1 MKTTIIADLKKYAQ
15 ELPEKPA
22 VSDKSVQLT
31 YAELLA
37 KVQRE
42 TVILQEHGVTCA
54 DKIAVLAISKVD
66 YVISYLAVQYLGAIS
81 VPIDKS
87 LGVPAVQSI
96 CEQTQVRLFIGDEK
110 HRPETVSFLSLKEL
124 TKQVL
129 EDGNTGNRAVEA
141 AEIVDMEQPAEMLFT
156 SGTTGTPKGVVLS
169 YRAIAA
175 SMENTSKGNGLKR
188 EDSMLL
194 PLPLGHSF
202 GMRVLRAC
210 IHMGASAVLQNG
222 FAFAKDTQKS
232 IDTFG
237 CTAMACVPASLGVM
251 ELQMKEQ
258 LPDILGKLRYIEFGA
273 GSLSPQ
279 KKKELVMLLPHT
291 EIHNTWGSTETG
303 GAIFLNLPSQIDN
316 YQAIGK
322 PLESVT
328 VKIYREDGT
337 EVTGCGPNEVGKMRL
352 KGDLEMSGYWKRETE
367 TAKALVNG
375 WLVTNDLVYR
385 DEDGFIYMLG
395 RADDMI
401 NTGGEKVSPVEVEN
415 MASGYE
421 QIKECACVGAPDP
434 KGILGEIPVLFVV
447 PKTEPFDEDGMLQ
460 YLSGRIERFKLP
472 QVCILLEELPR
483 NRMQKLDRRMLRI
496 IYKEKL
502 ENRQAEKEQID
513 REQTKKEEMQVQS
526 SNAEKE
532 MIRCIKSRHS
542 VRRFQNR
549 PIPSEILKEILECGI
564 YAPSGKNMQT
574 WRFTVLN
581 DVTQIQQWKSMVLER
596 ASEKKV
602 RVSGFENPAAF
613 VLISNDIRNQ
623 NGVKDA
629 SCAAENIMLAANAYG
644 IGSVWI
650 NALSTM
656 CDDDEIRHQLQ
667 AWEIPDRH
675 QVYAMIA
682 LGYPEGEVNSPK
694 RNLNV
699 IHYVK

>member
-1 MKTTIIADLKKYAQ
+1 MRTTIITDLKRYAQ
-15 ELPEKPA
+15 KLPEKPA
-22 VSDKSVQLT
+22 VSDKHVQLT
-31 YAELLA
+31 YAELLT

-54 DKIAVLAISKVD
+54 DKIAVLAVSKVD
-66 YVISYLAVQYLGAIS
+66 YVISYLAVQYLGAVS

-87 LGVPAVQSI
+87 LGVAAVQSI
-96 CEQTQVRLFIGDEK
+96 CEQTQVKLLIGDEK
-110 HRPETVSFLSLKEL
+110 HKLETVPFLSLKEL

-129 EDGNTGNRAVEA
+129 AGDDAGKEMAEA
-141 AEIVDMEQPAEMLFT
+141 AKITDMEQPAEMLFT

-175 SMENTSKGNGLKR
+175 SMENTSRGNGLKR
-188 EDSMLL
+188 EDVMLL
-194 PLPLGHSF
+194 SLPLGHSF

-210 IHMGASAVLQNG
+210 IHMGASVVLQNG
-222 FAFAKDTQKS
+222 FVFAKDTQKS

-237 CTAMACVPASLGVM
+237 CTTMACVPASLSVM

-258 LPDILGKLRYIEFGA
+258 LSDVLGKLRYIEFGA

-279 KKKELVMLLPHT
+279 KKKELTALLPRT

-303 GAIFLNLPSQIDN
+303 GAIFLNLPKQLDH

-328 VKIYREDGT
+328 VRIYREDGT
-337 EVTGCGPNEVGKMRL
+337 EVTGYGPDESGKMWL

-367 TAKALVNG
+367 TAKALVDG

-415 MASGYE
+415 VASGYE

-447 PKTEPFDEDGMLQ
+447 PKTEAFDEDGLLQ
-460 YLSGRIERFKLP
+460 YLSERIERFKLP

-483 NRMQKLDRRMLRI
+483 NRMQKLDRRMLRT
-496 IYKEKL
+496 IYKEKM
-502 ENRQAEKEQID
+502 ESGQADKKEKE
-513 REQTKKEEMQVQS
+513 S
-526 SNAEKE
+526 SDSSTAKE

-542 VRRFQNR
+542 VRCFQER
-549 PIPSEILKEILECGI
+549 PISPEILEEILECGI

-574 WRFTVLN
+574 WRFTVLT
-581 DVTQIQQWKSMVLER
+581 DTAQIQQWKSMVIER
-596 ASEKKV
+596 AAEKKCV
-602 RVSGFENPAAF
+602 
-613 VLISNDIRNQ
+613 
-623 NGVKDA
+623 
-629 SCAAENIMLAANAYG
+629 
-644 IGSVWI
+644 
-650 NALSTM
+650 
-656 CDDDEIRHQLQ
+656 
-667 AWEIPDRH
+667 
-675 QVYAMIA
+675 
-682 LGYPEGEVNSPK
+682 
-694 RNLNV
+694 
-699 IHYVK
+699 

>member
-1 MKTTIIADLKKYAQ
+1 MKTTIIADLKRYAQ
-15 ELPEKPA
+15 ELPGKTA
-22 VSDKSVQLT
+22 VSDKHVQLT
-31 YAELLA
+31 YAELLT

-54 DKIAVLAISKVD
+54 DKIAVLAVSKVD
-66 YVISYLAVQYLGAIS
+66 YVISYLAVQYLGAVS

-87 LGVPAVQSI
+87 LGAAAVQSI
-96 CEQTQVRLFIGDEK
+96 CEQTQVKLLIGDEK
-110 HRPETVSFLSLKEL
+110 HKLETVPFLALKEL

-129 EDGNTGNRAVEA
+129 AGDDAGKEMAEA
-141 AEIVDMEQPAEMLFT
+141 AKITDMEQPAEMLFT

-169 YRAIAA
+169 YRAISA
-175 SMENTSKGNGLKR
+175 SMENTSRGNGLKR
-188 EDSMLL
+188 EDVMLL

-210 IHMGASAVLQNG
+210 IHMGASVVLQNG
-222 FAFAKDTQKS
+222 FVFAKDTQKS

-237 CTAMACVPASLGVM
+237 CTTMACVPASLSVM

-258 LPDILGKLRYIEFGA
+258 LSDILGKLRYIEFGA

-279 KKKELVMLLPHT
+279 KKKELTALLPRT

-303 GAIFLNLPSQIDN
+303 GAIFLNLPKQLDH

-328 VKIYREDGT
+328 VRIYREDGT
-337 EVTGCGPNEVGKMRL
+337 EVTGYGPDESGKMWL
-352 KGDLEMSGYWKRETE
+352 QGDLEMSGYWKRETE
-367 TAKALVNG
+367 TAKALVDG

-385 DEDGFIYMLG
+385 DENGFIYMLG

-415 MASGYE
+415 VASGYE

-447 PKTEPFDEDGMLQ
+447 PKTGPFNEDGLQQ
-460 YLSGRIERFKLP
+460 YLSERIERFKLP

-483 NRMQKLDRRMLRI
+483 NRMQKLDRRMLRT
-496 IYKEKL
+496 IYKEKM
-502 ENRQAEKEQID
+502 ESGQADKKEKENSD
-513 REQTKKEEMQVQS
+513 S
-526 SNAEKE
+526 STAKE

-542 VRRFQNR
+542 VRCFQER
-549 PIPSEILKEILECGI
+549 PISPEILEEILECGI

-574 WRFTVLN
+574 WRFTVLT
-581 DVTQIQQWKSMVLER
+581 DTAQIQQWKSMVIER
-596 ASEKKV
+596 AAEKKV
-602 RVSGFENPAAF
+602 RVSGFENPA
-613 VLISNDIRNQ
+613 VLILISNDIRNQ

-650 NALSTM
+650 NALSTL

-667 AWEIPDRH
+667 EWEIPDRH

-682 LGYPEGEVNSPK
+682 LGYPESEAKSPK

-699 IHYVK
+699 IHYIK

>member
-15 ELPEKPA
+15 ELPGKPA
-22 VSDKSVQLT
+22 VSDKHVQLT
-31 YAELLA
+31 YAELLT

-54 DKIAVLAISKVD
+54 DKIAVLAVSKVD
-66 YVISYLAVQYLGAIS
+66 YVISYLAVQYLGAVS
-81 VPIDKS
+81 VPIDKT
-87 LGVPAVQSI
+87 LGAAAVQSI
-96 CEQTQVRLFIGDEK
+96 CEQTQVKLLIGDEK
-110 HRPETVSFLSLKEL
+110 HKLETVPFLALKEL

-129 EDGNTGNRAVEA
+129 AGDDTGKEMAEA
-141 AEIVDMEQPAEMLFT
+141 AKITDMEQPAEMLFT

-169 YRAIAA
+169 YRAISA
-175 SMENTSKGNGLKR
+175 SMENTSRGNGLKR
-188 EDSMLL
+188 EDVMLL

-210 IHMGASAVLQNG
+210 IHMGASVVLQNG
-222 FAFAKDTQKS
+222 FVFAKDTQKS

-237 CTAMACVPASLGVM
+237 CTTMACVPASLSVM

-258 LPDILGKLRYIEFGA
+258 LSDILGKLRYIEFGA

-279 KKKELVMLLPHT
+279 KKKELTALLPRT

-303 GAIFLNLPSQIDN
+303 GAIFLNLPKQLDH

-328 VKIYREDGT
+328 VRIYREDGT
-337 EVTGCGPNEVGKMRL
+337 EVTGYGPDESGKMWL
-352 KGDLEMSGYWKRETE
+352 QGDLEMSGYWKRETE
-367 TAKALVNG
+367 TAKALVDG

-385 DEDGFIYMLG
+385 DENGFIYMLG

-415 MASGYE
+415 VASGYE

-447 PKTEPFDEDGMLQ
+447 PKTGPFNEDGLQQ
-460 YLSGRIERFKLP
+460 YLSERIERFKLP

-483 NRMQKLDRRMLRI
+483 NRMQKLDRRMLRT
-496 IYKEKL
+496 IYKEKM
-502 ENRQAEKEQID
+502 ESGQADKKEKENSD
-513 REQTKKEEMQVQS
+513 S
-526 SNAEKE
+526 STAKE

-542 VRRFQNR
+542 VRCFQER
-549 PIPSEILKEILECGI
+549 PISPEILKEILECGI

-574 WRFTVLN
+574 WRFTVLT
-581 DVTQIQQWKSMVLER
+581 DTAQIQQWKSMVIER
-596 ASEKKV
+596 AAEKKV
-602 RVSGFENPAAF
+602 RVSGFENPA
-613 VLISNDIRNQ
+613 VLILISNDIRNQ

-656 CDDDEIRHQLQ
+656 CDDDKIRQQLQ
-667 AWEIPDRH
+667 AWNIPDRH
-675 QVYAMIA
+675 QVCAMIA
-682 LGYPEGEVNSPK
+682 LGYPESEAKSPK

-699 IHYVK
+699 IHYIK

>member
-1 MKTTIIADLKKYAQ
+1 MMKTTIIADLKKYAQ

-22 VSDKSVQLT
+22 VSDKNVKLT
-31 YAELLA
+31 YAQLLA
-37 KVQRE
+37 KVEEE
-42 TVILQEHGVTCA
+42 TVILKEHGVACA

-66 YVISYLAVQYLGAIS
+66 YVISYLAVQYLGAVS

-96 CEQTQVRLFIGDEK
+96 CEQTQVRLLIGDEK
-110 HRPETVSFLSLKEL
+110 HRPEGVPFLSLKEL

-129 EDGNTGNRAVEA
+129 AEDDVEKEAVEA
-141 AEIVDMEQPAEMLFT
+141 AKITDMEQSAEMLFT
-156 SGTTGTPKGVVLS
+156 SGTTGAPKGVVLS

-175 SMENTSKGNGLKR
+175 SMENTSKGNELKR
-188 EDSMLL
+188 EDCMLL

-210 IHMGASAVLQNG
+210 IHMGASVVLQNG

-273 GSLSPQ
+273 GSLSLQ
-279 KKKELVMLLPHT
+279 KKKELIALLPHT
-291 EIHNTWGSTETG
+291 QIHNTWGSTETG
-303 GAIFLNLPSQIDN
+303 GAIFLNLPSQVDH

-337 EVTGCGPNEVGKMRL
+337 EVIGSGQNEVGKMWL

-367 TAKALVNG
+367 TAKALVDG

-385 DEDGFIYMLG
+385 DEDGFIHMLG

-421 QIKECACVGAPDP
+421 QIKECACVGAPDS

-447 PKTEPFDEDGMLQ
+447 PRTEPFDEDGMLQ

-483 NRMQKLDRRMLRI
+483 NRMQKLDRRMLRT
-496 IYKEKL
+496 IYKERM
-502 ENRQAEKEQID
+502 ENGQAN
-513 REQTKKEEMQVQS
+513 KEEKQGRNS
-526 SNAEKE
+526 SAEKE

-542 VRRFQNR
+542 VRRFKDR
-549 PIPSEILKEILECGI
+549 PIPSEILKDILECGI

-574 WRFTVLN
+574 WRFTVLT
-581 DVTQIQQWKSMVLER
+581 DTVQIQQWRSMILER
-596 ASEKKV
+596 AAKEKV
-602 RVSGFENPAAF
+602 RVSGFENPAALI
-613 VLISNDIRNQ
+613 LISNDIRNQ

-656 CDDDEIRHQLQ
+656 CDDETIRHQLQ

-682 LGYPEGEVNSPK
+682 LGYQEGEVKSPK

-699 IHYVK
+699 IHYVR

>member
-1 MKTTIIADLKKYAQ
+1 MKTTIIADLKRYAQ

-22 VSDKSVQLT
+22 VSDKHVQLT
-31 YAELLA
+31 YAELLT

-54 DKIAVLAISKVD
+54 DKIAVLAVSKVD
-66 YVISYLAVQYLGAIS
+66 YVISYLAVQYLGAVS

-87 LGVPAVQSI
+87 LGAAAVQSI
-96 CEQTQVRLFIGDEK
+96 CEQTQVKLLIGDEK
-110 HRPETVSFLSLKEL
+110 HKLETVPFLALKEL

-129 EDGNTGNRAVEA
+129 AGDDAGKEMAEA
-141 AEIVDMEQPAEMLFT
+141 AKITDMEQPAEMLFT

-169 YRAIAA
+169 YRAISA
-175 SMENTSKGNGLKR
+175 SMENTSRGNGLKR
-188 EDSMLL
+188 EDVMLL

-210 IHMGASAVLQNG
+210 IHMGASVVLQNG
-222 FAFAKDTQKS
+222 FVFAKDTQKS

-237 CTAMACVPASLGVM
+237 CTTMACVPASLSVM

-258 LPDILGKLRYIEFGA
+258 LSGILGKLRYIEFGA

-279 KKKELVMLLPHT
+279 KKKELTALLPRT

-303 GAIFLNLPSQIDN
+303 GAIFLNLPKQLDH

-328 VKIYREDGT
+328 VRIYREDGT
-337 EVTGCGPNEVGKMRL
+337 EVTGYGPDESGKMWL
-352 KGDLEMSGYWKRETE
+352 QGDLEMSGYWKRETE
-367 TAKALVNG
+367 TAKALVDG

-385 DEDGFIYMLG
+385 DENGFIYMLG

-415 MASGYE
+415 VASGYE

-447 PKTEPFDEDGMLQ
+447 PKTGPFNEDGLQQ
-460 YLSGRIERFKLP
+460 YLSERIERFKLP

-483 NRMQKLDRRMLRI
+483 NRMQKLDRCMLRT
-496 IYKEKL
+496 IYKEKM
-502 ENRQAEKEQID
+502 ESGQADKKEKENSD
-513 REQTKKEEMQVQS
+513 S
-526 SNAEKE
+526 STAKE

-542 VRRFQNR
+542 VRCFQER
-549 PIPSEILKEILECGI
+549 PISPEILEEILECGI

-574 WRFTVLN
+574 WRFTVLT
-581 DVTQIQQWKSMVLER
+581 DTAQIQQWKSMVIER
-596 ASEKKV
+596 AAEKKV
-602 RVSGFENPAAF
+602 RVSGFENPA
-613 VLISNDIRNQ
+613 VLILISNDIRNQ

-650 NALSTM
+650 NALSTL

-667 AWEIPDRH
+667 EWEIPDRH

-682 LGYPEGEVNSPK
+682 LGYPESEAKSPK

-699 IHYVK
+699 IHYIK

>member
-1 MKTTIIADLKKYAQ
+1 MKTTIIADLKRYAQ

-22 VSDKSVQLT
+22 VSDKHVQLT
-31 YAELLA
+31 YAELLT

-54 DKIAVLAISKVD
+54 DKIAVLAVSKVD
-66 YVISYLAVQYLGAIS
+66 YVISYLAVQYLGAVS

-87 LGVPAVQSI
+87 LGVAAVQSI
-96 CEQTQVRLFIGDEK
+96 CEQTQVKLLIGDEK
-110 HRPETVSFLSLKEL
+110 HKLETVPFLSLKEL

-129 EDGNTGNRAVEA
+129 AGDDAGREMAEA
-141 AEIVDMEQPAEMLFT
+141 AKITDMEQPAEMLFT

-175 SMENTSKGNGLKR
+175 SMENTSRGNGLKR
-188 EDSMLL
+188 EDVMLL

-210 IHMGASAVLQNG
+210 IHMGASVVLQNG
-222 FAFAKDTQKS
+222 FVFAKDTQKS

-237 CTAMACVPASLGVM
+237 CTTMACVPASLSVM

-258 LPDILGKLRYIEFGA
+258 LSDILGKLRYIEFGA

-279 KKKELVMLLPHT
+279 KKKELTALLPRT

-303 GAIFLNLPSQIDN
+303 GAIFLNLPKQLDH

-328 VKIYREDGT
+328 VRIYREDGT
-337 EVTGCGPNEVGKMRL
+337 EVTGYGPDESGKMWL

-367 TAKALVNG
+367 TAKALVDG

-415 MASGYE
+415 VASGYE

-447 PKTEPFDEDGMLQ
+447 PKTEAFDEDGLLQ
-460 YLSGRIERFKLP
+460 YLSERIERFKLP

-483 NRMQKLDRRMLRI
+483 NRMQKLDRRMLRT
-496 IYKEKL
+496 IYKEKM
-502 ENRQAEKEQID
+502 ESGQADKKEKE
-513 REQTKKEEMQVQS
+513 S
-526 SNAEKE
+526 SDSSTAKE

-542 VRRFQNR
+542 VRCFQER
-549 PIPSEILKEILECGI
+549 PISPEILEEILECGI

-574 WRFTVLN
+574 WRFTVLT
-581 DVTQIQQWKSMVLER
+581 DIAQIQQWKSMVIER
-596 ASEKKV
+596 AAEKKV
-602 RVSGFENPAAF
+602 RVSGFENPA
-613 VLISNDIRNQ
+613 VLILISNDIRNQ

-656 CDDDEIRHQLQ
+656 CDDDKIRQQLQ
-667 AWEIPDRH
+667 VWNIPDRH
-675 QVYAMIA
+675 QVCAMIA
-682 LGYPEGEVNSPK
+682 LGYPESEAKSPK

-699 IHYVK
+699 IHYIK

>member
-1 MKTTIIADLKKYAQ
+1 MKTTIIADLKRYAQ
-15 ELPEKPA
+15 ELPGKPA
-22 VSDKSVQLT
+22 VSDKHVQLT
-31 YAELLA
+31 YAELLT

-54 DKIAVLAISKVD
+54 DKIAVLAVSKVD
-66 YVISYLAVQYLGAIS
+66 YVISYLAVQYLGAVS

-87 LGVPAVQSI
+87 LGAAAVQSI
-96 CEQTQVRLFIGDEK
+96 CEQTQVKLLIGDEK
-110 HRPETVSFLSLKEL
+110 HKLETVPFLALKEL

-129 EDGNTGNRAVEA
+129 AGDDAGKEMAEA
-141 AEIVDMEQPAEMLFT
+141 AKITDMEQPAEMLFT

-169 YRAIAA
+169 YRAISA
-175 SMENTSKGNGLKR
+175 SMENTSRGNGLKR
-188 EDSMLL
+188 EDVMLL

-210 IHMGASAVLQNG
+210 IHMGASVVLQNG
-222 FAFAKDTQKS
+222 FVFAKDTQKS

-237 CTAMACVPASLGVM
+237 CTTMACVPASLSVM

-258 LPDILGKLRYIEFGA
+258 LSDILGKLRYIEFGA

-279 KKKELVMLLPHT
+279 KKKELTALLPRT

-303 GAIFLNLPSQIDN
+303 GAIFLNLPKQLDH

-328 VKIYREDGT
+328 VRIYREDGT
-337 EVTGCGPNEVGKMRL
+337 EVTGYGPDESGKMWL

-367 TAKALVNG
+367 TAKALVDG

-415 MASGYE
+415 VASGYE

-447 PKTEPFDEDGMLQ
+447 PKTEAFDEDGLLQ
-460 YLSGRIERFKLP
+460 YLSERIERFKLP

-496 IYKEKL
+496 IYKEKM
-502 ENRQAEKEQID
+502 ESGQADEKE
-513 REQTKKEEMQVQS
+513 KES
-526 SNAEKE
+526 SDSSTAKE

-542 VRRFQNR
+542 VRCFQER
-549 PIPSEILKEILECGI
+549 PISPEILKEILECGI

-574 WRFTVLN
+574 WRFTVLT
-581 DVTQIQQWKSMVLER
+581 DTAQIQQWKSMVIER
-596 ASEKKV
+596 AAEKKV
-602 RVSGFENPAAF
+602 RVSGFENPA
-613 VLISNDIRNQ
+613 VLILISNDIRNQ

-656 CDDDEIRHQLQ
+656 CDDDKIRQQLQ
-667 AWEIPDRH
+667 AWNIPDRH
-675 QVYAMIA
+675 QVCAMIA
-682 LGYPEGEVNSPK
+682 LGYPESEAKSPK

-699 IHYVK
+699 IHYIK

>member
-1 MKTTIIADLKKYAQ
+1 MKTTIIADLKRYAQ

-22 VSDKSVQLT
+22 VSDKHVQLT
-31 YAELLA
+31 YAELLT

-54 DKIAVLAISKVD
+54 DKIAVLAVSKVD
-66 YVISYLAVQYLGAIS
+66 YVISYLAVQYLGAVS

-87 LGVPAVQSI
+87 LGVAAVQSI
-96 CEQTQVRLFIGDEK
+96 CEQTQVKLLIGDEK
-110 HRPETVSFLSLKEL
+110 HKLETVPFLSLKEL

-129 EDGNTGNRAVEA
+129 AGDDAGKEMAEA
-141 AEIVDMEQPAEMLFT
+141 AKITDMEQPAEMLFT

-175 SMENTSKGNGLKR
+175 SMENTSRGNGLKR
-188 EDSMLL
+188 EDVMLL

-210 IHMGASAVLQNG
+210 IHMGASVVLQNG
-222 FAFAKDTQKS
+222 FVFAKDTQKS

-237 CTAMACVPASLGVM
+237 CTTMACVPASLSVM

-258 LPDILGKLRYIEFGA
+258 LSDILGKLRYIEFGA

-279 KKKELVMLLPHT
+279 KKKELTALLPRT

-303 GAIFLNLPSQIDN
+303 GAIFLNLPKQLDH

-328 VKIYREDGT
+328 VRIYREDGT
-337 EVTGCGPNEVGKMRL
+337 EVTGYGPDESGKMWL

-367 TAKALVNG
+367 TAKALVDG

-415 MASGYE
+415 VASGYE

-447 PKTEPFDEDGMLQ
+447 PKTEAFDEDGLLQ
-460 YLSGRIERFKLP
+460 YLSERIERFKLP

-483 NRMQKLDRRMLRI
+483 NRMQKLDRRMLRT
-496 IYKEKL
+496 IYKEKM
-502 ENRQAEKEQID
+502 ESGQADKKEKE
-513 REQTKKEEMQVQS
+513 S
-526 SNAEKE
+526 SDSSTAKE

-542 VRRFQNR
+542 VRCFQER
-549 PIPSEILKEILECGI
+549 PISPEILEEILECGI

-574 WRFTVLN
+574 WRFTVLT
-581 DVTQIQQWKSMVLER
+581 DTAQIQQWKSMVIER
-596 ASEKKV
+596 AAEKKV
-602 RVSGFENPAAF
+602 RVSGFENPA
-613 VLISNDIRNQ
+613 VLILISNDIRNQ

-656 CDDDEIRHQLQ
+656 CDDDKIRQQLQ
-667 AWEIPDRH
+667 VWNIPDRH
-675 QVYAMIA
+675 QVCAMIA
-682 LGYPEGEVNSPK
+682 LGYPESEAKSPK

-699 IHYVK
+699 IHYIK

>member
-1 MKTTIIADLKKYAQ
+1 MKTTIIADLKRYAQ
-15 ELPEKPA
+15 ELPGKPA
-22 VSDKSVQLT
+22 VSDKHVQLT
-31 YAELLA
+31 YAELLT

-54 DKIAVLAISKVD
+54 DKIAVLAVSKVD
-66 YVISYLAVQYLGAIS
+66 YVISYLAVQYLGAVS

-87 LGVPAVQSI
+87 LGAAAVQSI
-96 CEQTQVRLFIGDEK
+96 CEQTQVKLLIGDEK
-110 HRPETVSFLSLKEL
+110 HKLETVPFLALKEL

-129 EDGNTGNRAVEA
+129 AGDDAGKEMAEA
-141 AEIVDMEQPAEMLFT
+141 AKITDMEQPAEMLFT

-169 YRAIAA
+169 YRAISA
-175 SMENTSKGNGLKR
+175 SMENTSRGNGLKR
-188 EDSMLL
+188 EDVMLL

-210 IHMGASAVLQNG
+210 IHMGASVVLQNG
-222 FAFAKDTQKS
+222 FVFAKDTQKS

-237 CTAMACVPASLGVM
+237 CTTMACVPASLSVM

-258 LPDILGKLRYIEFGA
+258 LSDILGKLRYIEFGA

-279 KKKELVMLLPHT
+279 KKKELTALLPRT

-303 GAIFLNLPSQIDN
+303 GAIFLNLPKQLDH

-328 VKIYREDGT
+328 VRIYREDGT
-337 EVTGCGPNEVGKMRL
+337 EVTGYGPDESGKMWL
-352 KGDLEMSGYWKRETE
+352 QGDLEMSGYWKRETE
-367 TAKALVNG
+367 TAKALVDG

-385 DEDGFIYMLG
+385 DENGFIYMLG

-415 MASGYE
+415 VASGYE

-447 PKTEPFDEDGMLQ
+447 PKTEPFNEDGLQQ
-460 YLSGRIERFKLP
+460 YLSERIERFKLP
-472 QVCILLEELPR
+472 QVCILLEKLPR
-483 NRMQKLDRRMLRI
+483 NRMQKLDRRMLRT
-496 IYKEKL
+496 IYKEKM
-502 ENRQAEKEQID
+502 ESGQADKKEKENSD
-513 REQTKKEEMQVQS
+513 S
-526 SNAEKE
+526 STAKE

-542 VRRFQNR
+542 VRCFQER
-549 PIPSEILKEILECGI
+549 PISPEILEEILECGI

-574 WRFTVLN
+574 WRFTVLT
-581 DVTQIQQWKSMVLER
+581 DTAQIQQWKSMVIER
-596 ASEKKV
+596 AAEKKV
-602 RVSGFENPAAF
+602 RVSGFENPA
-613 VLISNDIRNQ
+613 VLILISNDIRNQ

-650 NALSTM
+650 NALSTL

-667 AWEIPDRH
+667 EWEIPDRH

-682 LGYPEGEVNSPK
+682 LGYPESEAKSPK

-699 IHYVK
+699 IHYIK

>member
-1 MKTTIIADLKKYAQ
+1 MKTTIIADLKRYAQ
-15 ELPEKPA
+15 ELPGKPA
-22 VSDKSVQLT
+22 VSDKHVQLT
-31 YAELLA
+31 YAELLT

-54 DKIAVLAISKVD
+54 DKIAVLAVSKVD
-66 YVISYLAVQYLGAIS
+66 YVISYLAVQYLGAVS

-87 LGVPAVQSI
+87 LGIAAVQSI
-96 CEQTQVRLFIGDEK
+96 CEQTQVKLLIGDEK
-110 HRPETVSFLSLKEL
+110 HKLEKVPFLALKEL

-129 EDGNTGNRAVEA
+129 AGDDAGKEMAEA
-141 AEIVDMEQPAEMLFT
+141 AKITDMEQPAEMLFT

-169 YRAIAA
+169 YRAISA
-175 SMENTSKGNGLKR
+175 SMENTSRGNGLKR
-188 EDSMLL
+188 EDVMLL

-210 IHMGASAVLQNG
+210 IHMGASVVLQNG
-222 FAFAKDTQKS
+222 FVFAKDTQKS

-237 CTAMACVPASLGVM
+237 CTTMACVPASLSVM

-258 LPDILGKLRYIEFGA
+258 LSDILGKLRYIEFGA

-279 KKKELVMLLPHT
+279 KKKELTALLPRT

-303 GAIFLNLPSQIDN
+303 GAIFLNLPKQLDH

-328 VKIYREDGT
+328 VRIYREDGT
-337 EVTGCGPNEVGKMRL
+337 EVTGYGPDESGKMWL
-352 KGDLEMSGYWKRETE
+352 QGDLEMSGYWKRETE
-367 TAKALVNG
+367 TAKALVDG

-385 DEDGFIYMLG
+385 DENGFIYMLG

-415 MASGYE
+415 VASGYE

-447 PKTEPFDEDGMLQ
+447 PKTGPFNEDGLQQ
-460 YLSGRIERFKLP
+460 YLSERIERFKLP

-483 NRMQKLDRRMLRI
+483 NRMQKLDRRMLRT
-496 IYKEKL
+496 IYKEKM
-502 ENRQAEKEQID
+502 ESGQADKKEKENSD
-513 REQTKKEEMQVQS
+513 S
-526 SNAEKE
+526 STAKE

-542 VRRFQNR
+542 VRCFQER
-549 PIPSEILKEILECGI
+549 PISPEILEEILECGI

-574 WRFTVLN
+574 WRFTVLT
-581 DVTQIQQWKSMVLER
+581 DTAQIQQWKSMVIER
-596 ASEKKV
+596 AAEKKV
-602 RVSGFENPAAF
+602 RVSGFENPA
-613 VLISNDIRNQ
+613 VLILISNDIRNQ

-650 NALSTM
+650 NALSTL

-667 AWEIPDRH
+667 EWEIPDRH

-682 LGYPEGEVNSPK
+682 LGYPESEAKSPK

-699 IHYVK
+699 IHYIK

>member
-1 MKTTIIADLKKYAQ
+1 MKTTIIADLKRYAQ
-15 ELPEKPA
+15 ELPGKPA
-22 VSDKSVQLT
+22 VSDKHVQLT
-31 YAELLA
+31 YAELLT

-54 DKIAVLAISKVD
+54 DKIAVLAVSKVD
-66 YVISYLAVQYLGAIS
+66 YVISYLAVQYLGAVS

-87 LGVPAVQSI
+87 LGAAAVQSI
-96 CEQTQVRLFIGDEK
+96 CEQTQVKLLIGDEK
-110 HRPETVSFLSLKEL
+110 HKLETVPFLALKEL

-129 EDGNTGNRAVEA
+129 AGDDAGKEMAEA
-141 AEIVDMEQPAEMLFT
+141 AKITDMEQPAEMLFT

-169 YRAIAA
+169 YRAISA
-175 SMENTSKGNGLKR
+175 SMENTSRGNGLKR
-188 EDSMLL
+188 EDVMLL

-210 IHMGASAVLQNG
+210 IHMGASVVLQNG
-222 FAFAKDTQKS
+222 FVFAKDTQKS

-237 CTAMACVPASLGVM
+237 CTTMACVPASLGVM

-258 LPDILGKLRYIEFGA
+258 LSDILGKLRYIEFGA

-279 KKKELVMLLPHT
+279 KKKELTALLPRT

-303 GAIFLNLPSQIDN
+303 GAIFLNLPKQLDH

-328 VKIYREDGT
+328 VRIYREDGT
-337 EVTGCGPNEVGKMRL
+337 EVTGYGPDESGKMWL
-352 KGDLEMSGYWKRETE
+352 QGDLEMSGYWKRETE
-367 TAKALVNG
+367 TAKALVDG

-385 DEDGFIYMLG
+385 DENGFIYMLG

-415 MASGYE
+415 VASGYE

-447 PKTEPFDEDGMLQ
+447 PKTGPFNEDGLQQ
-460 YLSGRIERFKLP
+460 YLSERIERFKLP

-483 NRMQKLDRRMLRI
+483 NRMQKLDRRMLRT
-496 IYKEKL
+496 IYKEKM
-502 ENRQAEKEQID
+502 ESGQADKKEKENSD
-513 REQTKKEEMQVQS
+513 S
-526 SNAEKE
+526 STAKE

-542 VRRFQNR
+542 VRCFQER
-549 PIPSEILKEILECGI
+549 PISPEILEEILECGI

-574 WRFTVLN
+574 WRFTVLT
-581 DVTQIQQWKSMVLER
+581 DTAQIQQWKSMVIER
-596 ASEKKV
+596 AAEKKV
-602 RVSGFENPAAF
+602 RVSGFENPA
-613 VLISNDIRNQ
+613 VLILISNDIRNQ

-650 NALSTM
+650 NALSTL

-667 AWEIPDRH
+667 EWEIPDRH

-682 LGYPEGEVNSPK
+682 LGYPESEAKSPK

-699 IHYVK
+699 IHYIK

>member
-1 MKTTIIADLKKYAQ
+1 MMTTTIIADLKKYAQ

-22 VSDKSVQLT
+22 VSDKHVQLT
-31 YAELLA
+31 YAKLLA

-42 TVILQEHGVTCA
+42 TVILQEHGVACA

-87 LGVPAVQSI
+87 LGVPAVQNI
-96 CEQTQVRLFIGDEK
+96 CEQTQVKLFIGDEK
-110 HRPETVSFLSLKEL
+110 HRPEAVPFLSLKEL

-129 EDGNTGNRAVEA
+129 AEDSVEKEEVEEA
-141 AEIVDMEQPAEMLFT
+141 KITDREQPAEMLFT
-156 SGTTGTPKGVVLS
+156 SGTTGVPKGVVLS

-188 EDSMLL
+188 EDCMLL

-210 IHMGASAVLQNG
+210 IHMGASVVLQNG

-258 LPDILGKLRYIEFGA
+258 LPNILGKLRYIEFGA

-279 KKKELVMLLPHT
+279 KKKEMMALLPNT

-303 GAIFLNLPSQIDN
+303 GAIFLNLPRQAQK
-316 YQAIGK
+316 YQSIGK
-322 PLESVT
+322 PLESVK
-328 VKIYREDGT
+328 VKIYRENGG
-337 EVTGCGPNEVGKMRL
+337 EVTGYGPTEVGKMWL
-352 KGDLEMSGYWKRETE
+352 QGDLEMSGYWKRDPE
-367 TAKALVNG
+367 TATALVDG

-447 PKTEPFDEDGMLQ
+447 PKTESFDEDGMLQ

-483 NRMQKLDRRMLRI
+483 NRMQKLDRRMLRT
-496 IYKEKL
+496 IYKERM
-502 ENRQAEKEQID
+502 ENGQAD
-513 REQTKKEEMQVQS
+513 KEEKQS
-526 SNAEKE
+526 LNSSAEKE

-542 VRRFQNR
+542 VRRFQDR
-549 PIPSEILKEILECGI
+549 PIPLEILNDILECGV

-574 WRFTVLN
+574 WRFTVLT
-581 DVTQIQQWKSMVLER
+581 DIVQIQQWRSMILER
-596 ASEKKV
+596 AAEKKV
-602 RVSGFENPAAF
+602 RVSGFENPAALI
-613 VLISNDIRNQ
+613 LISNDIRNQ

-629 SCAAENIMLAANAYG
+629 SCAAENMMLAANAYG

-656 CDDDEIRHQLQ
+656 CDDETIRHQLQ

-682 LGYPEGEVNSPK
+682 LGYPEGEVKSPK

-699 IHYVK
+699 IHYVR

>member
-1 MKTTIIADLKKYAQ
+1 MKTTIIADLKRYAQ
-15 ELPEKPA
+15 ELPGKTA
-22 VSDKSVQLT
+22 VSDKHVQLT
-31 YAELLA
+31 YAELLT

-54 DKIAVLAISKVD
+54 DKIAVLAVSKVD
-66 YVISYLAVQYLGAIS
+66 YVISYLAVQYLGAVS

-87 LGVPAVQSI
+87 LGAAAVQSI
-96 CEQTQVRLFIGDEK
+96 CEQTQVKLLIGDEK
-110 HRPETVSFLSLKEL
+110 HKLETVPFLALKEL

-129 EDGNTGNRAVEA
+129 AGDDAGKEMAEA
-141 AEIVDMEQPAEMLFT
+141 AKITDMEQPAEMLFT

-169 YRAIAA
+169 YRAISA
-175 SMENTSKGNGLKR
+175 SMENTSRGNGLKR
-188 EDSMLL
+188 EDVMLL

-210 IHMGASAVLQNG
+210 IHMGASVVLQNG
-222 FAFAKDTQKS
+222 FVFAKDTQKS

-237 CTAMACVPASLGVM
+237 CTTMACVPASLSVM

-258 LPDILGKLRYIEFGA
+258 LSDILGKLRYIEFGA

-279 KKKELVMLLPHT
+279 KKKELTALLPRT

-303 GAIFLNLPSQIDN
+303 GAIFLNLPKQLDH

-328 VKIYREDGT
+328 VRIYREDGT
-337 EVTGCGPNEVGKMRL
+337 EVTGYGPDESGKMWL
-352 KGDLEMSGYWKRETE
+352 QGDLEMSGYWKRETE
-367 TAKALVNG
+367 TAKALVDG

-385 DEDGFIYMLG
+385 DENGFIYMLG

-415 MASGYE
+415 VASGYE

-447 PKTEPFDEDGMLQ
+447 PKTEAFDEDGLLQ
-460 YLSGRIERFKLP
+460 YLSERIERFKLP

-496 IYKEKL
+496 IYKEKM
-502 ENRQAEKEQID
+502 ESGQADEKE
-513 REQTKKEEMQVQS
+513 KES
-526 SNAEKE
+526 SDSSTAKE

-542 VRRFQNR
+542 VRCFQER
-549 PIPSEILKEILECGI
+549 PISPEILKEILECGI

-574 WRFTVLN
+574 WRFTVLT
-581 DVTQIQQWKSMVLER
+581 DTAQIQQWKSMVIER
-596 ASEKKV
+596 AAEKKV
-602 RVSGFENPAAF
+602 RVSGFENPA
-613 VLISNDIRNQ
+613 VLILISNDIRNQ

-650 NALSTM
+650 NALSTL

-667 AWEIPDRH
+667 EWEIPDRH

-682 LGYPEGEVNSPK
+682 LGYPESEAKSPK

-699 IHYVK
+699 IHYIK